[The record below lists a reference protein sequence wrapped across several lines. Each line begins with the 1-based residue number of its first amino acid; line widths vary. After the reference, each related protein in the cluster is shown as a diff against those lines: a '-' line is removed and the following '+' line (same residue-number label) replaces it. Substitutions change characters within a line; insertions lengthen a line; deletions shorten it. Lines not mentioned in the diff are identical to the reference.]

1 MERQDIIISEA
12 IGQKLPD
19 LTLGCIQCKVKV
31 GASDSELLSKITDK
45 INIFQQTLNIDTIKD
60 QAAIKAT
67 REAYLTLGKKPS
79 RYRPSAEALM
89 RRVLQGKGLYAVNNV
104 VDLLNLVSVSTGFS
118 IGGYDVDK
126 IEGTATLGIGNE
138 NEPYKAIGRGELNIH
153 NLPLFRDE
161 TGAFGSPTSDSA
173 RTMVTHSTQHF
184 LLVIFG
190 FGGQPGIAKATQYA
204 SDLLKNH
211 AEAGELIDW
220 LIS

>member
-1 MERQDIIISEA
+1 MELQSIIISEA
-12 IGQKLPD
+12 IRQKLPD
-19 LTLGCIQCKVKV
+19 LTLGCIQCTVKV
-31 GASDSELLSKITDK
+31 SASDSKLLDK
-45 INIFQQTLNIDTIKD
+45 IVNKVSTLNQILTIDTIKD
-60 QAAIKAT
+60 QTAIKAT
-67 REAYLTLGKKPS
+67 RKAYLTLGKKPS
-79 RYRPSAEALM
+79 RYRPSAEALT

-126 IEGTATLGIGNE
+126 IQGAVTLGIGNE
-138 NEPYKAIGRGELNIH
+138 NEPYEAIGRGELNIH

-184 LLVIFG
+184 LFVIFG
-190 FGGQPGIAKATQYA
+190 FGGQQGIEKAIQYTGE
-204 SDLLKNH
+204 LLKNH
-211 AEAGELIDW
+211 AGAESLVDW